1 MLRRTIPMDMMHR
14 NKTQSHLAEGNTM
27 NVQVEK
33 YMAPVQELNALAV
46 ENVEKVV
53 NLQIK
58 RIEETAKL
66 GIEQIKAAASIKDAE
81 GFQGYFSSYAE
92 TLRQIGERAAE
103 DVRTVYE
110 LGNNYSAQAQRIF
123 KDALKTN

>member
-1 MLRRTIPMDMMHR
+1 
-14 NKTQSHLAEGNTM
+14 M

-46 ENVEKVV
+46 ENVEKV
-53 NLQIK
+53 LTLHLK
-58 RIEETAKL
+58 RMEETTKF
-66 GIEQIKAAASIKDAE
+66 GIEQIKAAASIKDAQS
-81 GFQGYFSSYAE
+81 FQSYFSSYAE
-92 TLRQIGERAAE
+92 TLRQLGERTAE

-110 LGNNYSAQAQRIF
+110 LGNTYSTQAQRIF

>member
-1 MLRRTIPMDMMHR
+1 MMRR
-14 NKTQSHLAEGNTM
+14 NKTPEPPLEGSIM
-27 NVQVEK
+27 NAQVEK

-46 ENVEKVV
+46 ANVEKIVA
-53 NLQIK
+53 LQMK

-66 GIEQIKAAASIKDAE
+66 GIEQLKAAAAIKDFE
-81 GFQGYFSSYAE
+81 GLQGYVTNYAE
-92 TLRQIGERAAE
+92 SLRQFGESAAE

-110 LGNNYSAQAQRIF
+110 LGNSYSTEAQRIL

>member
-1 MLRRTIPMDMMHR
+1 
-14 NKTQSHLAEGNTM
+14 M

-46 ENVEKVV
+46 ENVEKVI

-66 GIEQIKAAASIKDAE
+66 GIEQIKAAASIKDAQ
-81 GFQGYFSSYAE
+81 GFQGYFSTYAE

-103 DVRTVYE
+103 DARAVYE

>member
-1 MLRRTIPMDMMHR
+1 
-14 NKTQSHLAEGNTM
+14 M
-27 NVQVEK
+27 NEQVEK

-46 ENVEKVV
+46 ENVEKIL

-66 GIEQIKAAASIKDAE
+66 GIEQLKAAASIKDVE
-81 GFQGYFSSYAE
+81 GFQGYFSNYAE
-92 TLRQIGERAAE
+92 TLRQLGERTAE

-110 LGNNYSAQAQRIF
+110 LGNNYSTQAQRIF